1 MEMHF
6 LRVLLAAVGAFVVY
20 FIIGT
25 IGFVALP
32 SMKKEFEKYPAVYRG
47 HEAIMKVM
55 PLGMLAMFVS
65 MLVLAVLYA
74 LMYHGGSGF
83 FWGLHFGLLIG
94 VFVLCAF
101 VIHNHVNLN
110 IGWGVTIQSGI
121 AYFVEW
127 VAVGI
132 VIGLIYQPS

>member
-1 MEMHF
+1 MDLNL
-6 LRVLLAAVGAFVVY
+6 LRIFLAALGAFVAY
-20 FIIGT
+20 FVTGT

-32 SMKKEFEKYPAVYRG
+32 TLKKEFAKYPAVYRG
-47 HEAIMKVM
+47 HDGIMKFM

-74 LMYHGGSGF
+74 LMYHGGPGW
-83 FWGLHFGLLIG
+83 FWGLYFGTLIG

-110 IGWGVTIQSGI
+110 IGWALTIQSGI

-127 VAVGI
+127 VVAGI
-132 VIGLIYQPS
+132 AIGLIYQP